1 VAARAA
7 GDAMSAR
14 AASRLG
20 WSTWVVCVAVA
31 GFTLTLSILSVG
43 VEPRS
48 GLGDT
53 PSGGDVVTAGV
64 YFFAVAAFAT
74 VGAFVIWRRPG
85 NEIGWVFLAIGLVVS
100 IRVGAA
106 QYAEYSLLV
115 RPGSLPGGRVAV
127 SLGEAVS
134 TSMFALLG
142 LALLLF
148 PDGRLPSRRWRKVLW
163 ILGAAAL
170 LGMAGLGF
178 RPGHFVDS
186 ESFDTFSNP
195 LGVGSDPE
203 PFDALGGLAWLLVTV
218 GVFACG
224 LAMVRRM
231 RRAHGIERLQ
241 LKWIAFAASL
251 LAVGFLVISIT
262 FFAELSGAT
271 IDPLRTGVLGLGF
284 CAIPIAAGIAI
295 LRYRLYDIDVVIN
308 RTLVYGALTATLAA
322 AYLGSVLLLQVALR
336 PLTEESNLAIA
347 GSTLAV
353 AALFRPARARIQAGV
368 DRRFFRRKYDAARTL
383 ELFGARLRDEVDL
396 DVLGGELRQVVM
408 HTMQPASVSLWLR
421 APESS

>member
-1 VAARAA
+1 
-7 GDAMSAR
+7 MSTR

-20 WSTWVVCVAVA
+20 WSAWVVCVALA
-31 GFTLTLSILSVG
+31 GFTLTLSILSIG
-43 VEPRS
+43 LEPRVS
-48 GLGDT
+48 GLDET
-53 PSGGDVVTAGV
+53 PSAADAVTSGV
-64 YFFAVAAFAT
+64 YFIAVAAFAT

-85 NEIGWVFLAIGLVVS
+85 NAIGWVFLAIGAVVS
-100 IRVGAA
+100 VRVLAA
-106 QYAEYSLLV
+106 QYGEYSLLV

-148 PDGRLPSRRWRKVLW
+148 PDGRLPSRRWRKLLW

-170 LGMAGLGF
+170 FGILGLGL

-186 ESFDTFSNP
+186 ESFDAFSNP

-203 PFDALGGLAWLLVTV
+203 PFDALGGLAWLLVTA
-218 GVFACG
+218 GMFACG

-262 FFAELSGAT
+262 FFAELSGSI
-271 IDPLRTGVLGLGF
+271 IDPLRTAVLGLGF

-322 AYLGSVLLLQVALR
+322 CYLGSVLLLQLALQ
-336 PLTEESNLAIA
+336 PLTEDSNLAIA

-353 AALFRPARARIQAGV
+353 AALFRPARSRIQKLV
-368 DRRFFRRKYDAARTL
+368 DRRFYRRKYDAAQTL
-383 ELFGARLRDEVDL
+383 ARFGSHLRDEIDL
-396 DVLGGELRQVVM
+396 DALGSELRAVVAE
-408 HTMQPASVSLWLR
+408 TMQPASVSLWLR
-421 APESS
+421 GTAAPR

>member
-1 VAARAA
+1 
-7 GDAMSAR
+7 MSAR
-14 AASRLG
+14 AASRFG

-48 GLGDT
+48 GLGGT
-53 PSGGDVVTAGV
+53 PSAGDVVTAAV
-64 YFFAVAAFAT
+64 YFVAVAAFAT

-85 NEIGWVFLAIGLVVS
+85 NGIGWVFLAIGVAVS
-100 IRVGAA
+100 VRVGAA

-115 RPGSLPGGRVAV
+115 RPESLPGGRVAV
-127 SLGEAVS
+127 SLGEALS
-134 TSMFALLG
+134 TLMFALLG

-148 PDGRLPSRRWRKVLW
+148 PDGRLPSRRWRKLLW

-170 LGMAGLGF
+170 FGVVGLGL
-178 RPGHFVDS
+178 RPGHFAETD
-186 ESFDTFSNP
+186 SFDTFSNP

-203 PFDALGGLAWLLVTV
+203 PFDALGGLAWFLVTS
-218 GVFACG
+218 GLFACG
-224 LAMVRRM
+224 VAMVRRM

-262 FFAELSGAT
+262 FFAELSGT
-271 IDPLRTGVLGLGF
+271 IIDPLRTAVLGLGF
-284 CAIPIAAGIAI
+284 CAIPSAAGIAI

-308 RTLVYGALTATLAA
+308 RTLVYGALTATLAT
-322 AYLGSVLLLQVALR
+322 AYLGSVLLLQLALR
-336 PLTEESNLAIA
+336 PLTESSNLAIA

-353 AALFRPARARIQAGV
+353 AALFRPARARIQEGV
-368 DRRFFRRKYDAARTL
+368 DRRFFRRKYDATRTL
-383 ELFGARLRDEVDL
+383 ERFGARLRNEVDL
-396 DVLGGELRQVVM
+396 DALGSELRAVV
-408 HTMQPASVSLWLR
+408 TDTVQPVSVSLWLR
-421 APESS
+421 TPEVR

>member
-1 VAARAA
+1 
-7 GDAMSAR
+7 MSAR
-14 AASRLG
+14 AASRFG

-48 GLGDT
+48 GLGGT
-53 PSGGDVVTAGV
+53 PSAGDVVTAAV
-64 YFFAVAAFAT
+64 YFVAVAAFAT

-85 NEIGWVFLAIGLVVS
+85 NGIGWVFLAIGVAVS
-100 IRVGAA
+100 VRVGAA

-115 RPGSLPGGRVAV
+115 RPESLPGGRVAV
-127 SLGEAVS
+127 SLGEALS
-134 TSMFALLG
+134 TLMFALLG

-148 PDGRLPSRRWRKVLW
+148 PDGRLPSRRWRKLLW

-170 LGMAGLGF
+170 FGVVGLGL
-178 RPGHFVDS
+178 RPGHFAETD
-186 ESFDTFSNP
+186 SFDTFSNP

-203 PFDALGGLAWLLVTV
+203 PFDALGGLAWFLVTS
-218 GVFACG
+218 GLFACG
-224 LAMVRRM
+224 VAMVRRM

-262 FFAELSGAT
+262 FFAELSGT
-271 IDPLRTGVLGLGF
+271 IIDPLRTAVLGLGF
-284 CAIPIAAGIAI
+284 CAIPSAAGIAI

-308 RTLVYGALTATLAA
+308 RTLVYGALTATLAT
-322 AYLGSVLLLQVALR
+322 AYLGSVLLLQLALR
-336 PLTEESNLAIA
+336 PLTESSNLAIA

-353 AALFRPARARIQAGV
+353 AALFRPARARIQEGV
-368 DRRFFRRKYDAARTL
+368 DRRFFRRKYDATRTL
-383 ELFGARLRDEVDL
+383 ERFGARLRNEVDL
-396 DVLGGELRQVVM
+396 DALGSELRAVV
-408 HTMQPASVSLWLR
+408 TDTVQPVSVSLWLR
-421 APESS
+421 TPEAR